1 MNRSAQNSY
10 EGYGYNE
17 IGASIGFG
25 FPMIDNRSLVNV
37 TFEYVKVRPESRAM
51 IDEQYFRFSLNY
63 TFNELW
69 FFKRKVD

>member
-1 MNRSAQNSY
+1 
-10 EGYGYNE
+10 
-17 IGASIGFG
+17 
-25 FPMIDNRSLVNV
+25 MIDNRSLVNV